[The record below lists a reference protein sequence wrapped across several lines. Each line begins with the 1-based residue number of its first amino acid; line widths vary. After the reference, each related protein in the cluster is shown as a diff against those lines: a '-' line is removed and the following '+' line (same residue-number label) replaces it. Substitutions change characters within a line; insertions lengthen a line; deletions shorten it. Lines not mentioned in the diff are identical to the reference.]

1 LLQIIREKLIHSSL
15 QPACRSCQD
24 SYLYS
29 TRYEFAFIVHPRSRH
44 DVTRKYPFF
53 RYVPDGFANLV
64 TKYFWPVTLSRITGL
79 KSQIN
84 GKEINGHLIT
94 VLITARQMVEDRP
107 LALKR
112 IIQACALARKKGA
125 KIVGL
130 GGLTSSFSRGG
141 LDLINKVGINITTG
155 HAYASY
161 NVTQNVFALV
171 RYMNLDKKK
180 SWIAIV
186 GAAGSMGATTAKLL
200 AREGFVK
207 LLLIDL
213 ERKHHHFPELIE
225 EIKKLNLQA
234 TVEMSHQICDI
245 KKCDIIVAATNAP
258 EALIRSADLKSGAI
272 VVDDAQPSDVDPDV
286 LERKDVLVIEA
297 GVTHTP
303 NLNNNFNFGLKN
315 RQDNFCCLAEVFI
328 LAANEWD
335 KHYVINRA
343 TLELVDEI
351 ANLGKKLN
359 FTIGSFQNFKESISD
374 EKLSY
379 VKSII
384 NHVENGKN
392 VARERK

>member
-1 LLQIIREKLIHSSL
+1 MKQVIQVFGDLFIRVLPNIGGK
-15 QPACRSCQD
+15 D
-24 SYLYS
+24 S
-29 TRYEFAFIVHPRSRH
+29 YEFAFIVHPRSRH

-53 RYVPDGFANLV
+53 RYVPNSLANLI
-64 TKYFWPVTLSRITGL
+64 TKYFWPVTISRITGL
-79 KSQIN
+79 KSQID
-84 GKEINGHLIT
+84 GKEINGHLIS
-94 VLITARQMVEDRP
+94 VFITAHQMVENRP

-112 IIQACALARKKGA
+112 IIQACALAQKKGA
-125 KIVGL
+125 KLVGL

-141 LDLINKVGINITTG
+141 LDLIDKVGINITTG
-155 HAYASY
+155 HAYTSY

-180 SWIAIV
+180 IWIGVV
-186 GAAGSMGATTAKLL
+186 GAAGSVGSTTAKLL
-200 AREGFVK
+200 AREGFAN

-213 ERKHHHFPELIE
+213 ERRRHHFPELVE
-225 EIKKLNLQA
+225 EIRKLNPQA
-234 TVEMSHQICDI
+234 TVEISHQIGDI

-258 EALIRSADLKSGAI
+258 EALIRSENLKSGAI
-272 VVDDAQPSDVDPDV
+272 VIDDAQPSDVHPDA

-315 RQDNFCCLAEVFI
+315 RQDNFCCLVEVFI
-328 LAANEWD
+328 LTANEWD

-359 FTIGSFQNFKESISD
+359 FTIGSFQNFKESISN

-379 VKSII
+379 VKNVIG
-384 NHVENGKN
+384 ENK
-392 VARERK
+392 